1 MCREHAETI
10 AEVNQDK
17 EMLIQQNS
25 QLKTAATE
33 QLTQNEQLKSQVES
47 FHGYLQTAEANLAS
61 EQAKM
66 AAYCHTEQTYTKIQD
81 ELAAMREQQVMSEL

>member
-1 MCREHAETI
+1 MSNRSSQAKEYVSVEQSANSEITSLKEQIAVMCREHAETI

-33 QLTQNEQLKSQVES
+33 QLTQNE
-47 FHGYLQTAEANLAS
+47 
-61 EQAKM
+61 
-66 AAYCHTEQTYTKIQD
+66 
-81 ELAAMREQQVMSEL
+81 